1 MLLRD
6 ELVVAIDALW
16 EEKVS
21 SNCVQAVLFEAKVP
35 TVDTDARL
43 PDRDLGNSR
52 RMFVERWKKSG
63 GITTG
68 CVCGGGVGAC
78 GD

>member
-1 MLLRD
+1 M
-6 ELVVAIDALW
+6 
-16 EEKVS
+16 
-21 SNCVQAVLFEAKVP
+21 LFEVKVP

-43 PDRDLGNSR
+43 SDRGLGNSR
-52 RMFVERWKKSG
+52 RMFAGRWKKSA

-78 GD
+78 GDCTGGVAGCG